1 MGEEDRGRMA
11 RALAEFGDLGGI
23 VLNRR
28 TGLLVGGHQRTSVM
42 PDGRL
47 RVEDLEEPE
56 ADGTVARG
64 WIEHGGRTPREGR
77 HA

>member
-1 MGEEDRGRMA
+1 
-11 RALAEFGDLGGI
+11 
-23 VLNRR
+23 
-28 TGLLVGGHQRTSVM
+28 M